1 MVITTDEDFKVLKDL
16 VKDLSVD
23 LLELRQEYVQYIA
36 DLRLEHVERSEVAL
50 MDEVEYL
57 TGENR
62 DLHLKTKQLCIQN
75 AALKLQIID

>member
-1 MVITTDEDFKVLKDL
+1 M
-16 VKDLSVD
+16 
-23 LLELRQEYVQYIA
+23 A

-50 MDEVEYL
+50 MDEIEYL

-62 DLHLKTKQLCIQN
+62 DLHLKSKQLCIQN